1 MHRSFA
7 FALLVLA
14 PSTFAAPIVFKEG
27 LGIPVAGNPRTPV
40 RIDPVEHRFLM
51 EPGYRPTEGAKIGNG
66 TWVKVSAGAE
76 GKFTGPVF
84 RGGYAWFTVNAEE
97 PKVMLLEANGHG
109 MVYVNGEPRGGD
121 VYQYGYVS
129 LPVALKQ
136 GENRFLFAL
145 GRGELQARLLDPPAP
160 LSFDLRDATTPDVV
174 VGRTE
179 TAWAGINLRNAQ
191 SARLESATVE
201 AVSSKGAVIESKVG
215 PIDALAA
222 RKVGVRLRLDGS
234 ESYTL
239 RVKSRGQT
247 VHTATLNLRLR
258 QPDQAHKVTFL
269 SDIDGSVQYYGVQP
283 SSNPGG
289 GQALFLSL
297 HGASVEAIGQA
308 EAYAPK
314 SWGTLVAPTN
324 RRPFGFDWEEVGR
337 LDALEVLAHAKNRFK
352 PDPSRVYLTG
362 HSMGGH
368 GTWQIGVHY
377 PDRFAAIAPSAGWI
391 SFWTYAGG
399 ANYPNPSPTEQML
412 LRAMSPSDTLKLKF
426 NYAQQG
432 IYIVHGD
439 ADDNVPVEQAR
450 TMRTELGPFHRDL
463 NWHEQPGAGHWW
475 ENSDEPGAECVDW
488 PGVFSMFARRRIP
501 APSEVRELDF
511 STSSPGVSSSNHWVT
526 IEQQESLWSLSRV
539 QLQADPLLR
548 RIRGTSQNVR
558 RLVLRLDALRRGATV
573 SVDLDGKVLKD
584 VSWPASNELQ
594 LEKAASGWAVSGPLD
609 PNEKNPV
616 RYGSF
621 KDVFKNRV
629 VFVYGTPGEP
639 ELAAWTRAKA
649 RYDAESL
656 AYRGN
661 GSVEVVPDTE
671 FSLDEFKDRNVVLY
685 GNPATNSAFAK
696 ALSTGVLAE
705 MADYLAAQRT
715 PGYPD
720 YGTLFIAPR
729 VGSKVAS
736 VGVIGGATL
745 RGMRLTERVPIFT
758 SGASI
763 PDILVLTPRSL
774 LEGTKGVP
782 LTGFFG
788 RDWTL
793 KTGDVARQGL

>member
-1 MHRSFA
+1 MRRTIALALFALAIPSFA
-7 FALLVLA
+7 Q
-14 PSTFAAPIVFKEG
+14 TITFKEG
-27 LGIPVAGNPRTPV
+27 LGITVGGNARTPV
-40 RIDPVEHRFLM
+40 RVDPVEHRFLM
-51 EPGYRPTEGAKIGNG
+51 EPGYRPAEGAALGSG
-66 TWVKVSAGAE
+66 TWAKVAANAE
-76 GKFTGPVF
+76 GQFTGPVF
-84 RGGYAWFTVNAEE
+84 RSGYAWFTVNADK
-97 PKVMLLEANGHG
+97 PKIMLLEANGHG

-121 VYQYGYVS
+121 VYQFGYVS
-129 LPVALKQ
+129 LPVALKA
-136 GENRFLFAL
+136 GENRFLFSV
-145 GRGELQARLLDPPAP
+145 GRGALRAHLVEPPAP
-160 LSFDLRDATTPDVV
+160 ISFDLRDATTPDVV
-174 VGRTE
+174 AGRTE
-179 TAWAGINLRNAQ
+179 TAWAGVNLRNAQ
-191 SARLESATVE
+191 DQRHDALTVE
-201 AVSSKGAVIESKVG
+201 ATSKKGAVLETKVG
-215 PIDALAA
+215 PIDALTT

-239 RVKSRGQT
+239 RVRAGGRT
-247 VHTATLNLRLR
+247 IHTATLNLRVR
-258 QPDQAHKVTFL
+258 KPDQAHKVTFL
-269 SDIDGSVQYYGVQP
+269 SDVDGSVQYYGVQP
-283 SSNPGG
+283 SSNPGAN
-289 GQALFLSL
+289 QALFLSL

-314 SWGTLVAPTN
+314 SWGTLVAATN
-324 RRPFGFDWEEVGR
+324 RRPFGFDWEDIGR

-368 GTWQIGVHY
+368 GTWQIGVHF
-377 PDRFAAIAPSAGWI
+377 PDHFAAIAPSAGWI

-439 ADDNVPVEQAR
+439 ADDNVPVAQAR
-450 TMRTELGPFHRDL
+450 TMRTELSPFHRDL

-475 ENSDEPGAECVDW
+475 ENNDEPGAECVDW

-501 APSEVRELDF
+501 ASSEVRELDF
-511 STSSPGVSSSNHWVT
+511 STSSPGVSASNHWVT
-526 IEQQESLWSLSRV
+526 IEQQETLWSLSRV
-539 QLQADPLLR
+539 QLNADPLLR
-548 RIRGTSQNVR
+548 RVRGTTQNVR
-558 RLVLRLDALRRGATV
+558 RMTLRLDALRRGETV
-573 SVDLDGKVLKD
+573 TLDLDGKVVKD
-584 VSWPASNELQ
+584 VAWPASNALH
-594 LEKAASGWAVSGPLD
+594 LERSASGWAVVGALD
-609 PNEKNPV
+609 ASQKNPA

-629 VFVYGTPGEP
+629 VFVYGTRGES

-649 RYDAESL
+649 RFDAENL

-661 GSVEVVPDTE
+661 GSVDVIPDIE
-671 FSLDEFKDRNVVLY
+671 FSPEKYKDRNVLLY
-685 GNPATNSAFAK
+685 GNPSVNAAFAK
-696 ALSTGVLAE
+696 ALSAGILAE
-705 MADYLAAQRT
+705 MAGYLAPERM

-736 VGVIGGATL
+736 VGVIGGVSL

-788 RDWTL
+788 LDWSL
-793 KTGDVARQGL
+793 KNGDVVRQGL